1 MFKKFHVIL
10 KNSHYLPKYSQR
22 MASNCFTNVHRF
34 TNYLY
39 CLLQLKPYNFCQ
51 INSSMKINQHLK
63 NGYSINFDSF
73 PETKTKLNFDF
84 KMSRQILQQLLIH
97 SYYADASYAVSE
109 ELKYHHKNF
118 RQGFILKKVNLPFPF
133 NGAVSLCLNYL
144 LVQHYAFL

>member
-39 CLLQLKPYNFCQ
+39 CLLRLKPYNLCQ

-84 KMSRQILQQLLIH
+84 KMSQQILQQLLIH

-118 RQGFILKKVNLPFPF
+118 RQGFILEKVNLPFPF
-133 NGAVSLCLNYL
+133 NGAVSLYL
-144 LVQHYAFL
+144 KYLFVQHYAFL

>member
-39 CLLQLKPYNFCQ
+39 CLLRLKPYNLCQ

-133 NGAVSLCLNYL
+133 NGAVSLYL
-144 LVQHYAFL
+144 KYLFVQHYAFL

>member
-39 CLLQLKPYNFCQ
+39 CLLRLKPYNLCQ

-84 KMSRQILQQLLIH
+84 KMSQQILQQLLIH

-133 NGAVSLCLNYL
+133 NGAVSLYL
-144 LVQHYAFL
+144 KYLFVQHYAFL

>member
-39 CLLQLKPYNFCQ
+39 CLLRLKPYNLCQ

-84 KMSRQILQQLLIH
+84 KMSQQILQQLLIH

-133 NGAVSLCLNYL
+133 NGAVSLYL
-144 LVQHYAFL
+144 

>member
-1 MFKKFHVIL
+1 M
-10 KNSHYLPKYSQR
+10 P
-22 MASNCFTNVHRF
+22 SNCFTNVHHS

-39 CLLQLKPYNFCQ
+39 CLLRLKPYNLCQ

-84 KMSRQILQQLLIH
+84 KMSQQILQQLLIH

-133 NGAVSLCLNYL
+133 NGAVSLYL
-144 LVQHYAFL
+144 KYLFVQHYAFL

>member
-39 CLLQLKPYNFCQ
+39 CLLRLKPYNLCQ

-84 KMSRQILQQLLIH
+84 KMSRQVLQQLLIH

-133 NGAVSLCLNYL
+133 NGAVSLYL
-144 LVQHYAFL
+144 KYLFVQHYAFL

>member
-1 MFKKFHVIL
+1 MLKKFHVIL
-10 KNSHYLPKYSQR
+10 KKFHYLPKYSQKTP
-22 MASNCFTNVHRF
+22 SNCFTNVHHS

-39 CLLQLKPYNFCQ
+39 FLLRLKPYNLCQ

-73 PETKTKLNFDF
+73 PETKTKPNFDF

-118 RQGFILKKVNLPFPF
+118 RQGFILEKVNLPFPF
-133 NGAVSLCLNYL
+133 NGAVSLYL
-144 LVQHYAFL
+144 KYLFVQHYAFL

>member
-34 TNYLY
+34 KNYLY
-39 CLLQLKPYNFCQ
+39 CLLRLKPYNLCQ

-73 PETKTKLNFDF
+73 PETKTKPNFDF

-133 NGAVSLCLNYL
+133 NGAVSLYL
-144 LVQHYAFL
+144 KYLFVQHYAFL

>member
-39 CLLQLKPYNFCQ
+39 CLLQLEPYNLCQ

-84 KMSRQILQQLLIH
+84 KMSQQILQQLLIH

-133 NGAVSLCLNYL
+133 NGAVSLYL
-144 LVQHYAFL
+144 KYLFVQHYAFL